1 MILLYKCKV
10 APFSILYFYT
20 IFMST
25 ISKSVTKNN
34 RLHDLTY
41 WGIRASVGVIFIAY
55 GLQKFDPVWRELL
68 IGFGLPP
75 ELQIPIALAET
86 IGGIALIVG
95 VLTRITGAIF
105 SIILVD
111 AIFHIRW
118 ENGFFIA
125 KGGWDYDLAL
135 LAMALFIMVVGS
147 GNFSISSRLKKVP
160 PFLQ

>member
-1 MILLYKCKV
+1 MYC
-10 APFSILYFYT
+10 FT
-20 IFMST
+20 ITTMNT
-25 ISKSVTKNN
+25 NLNEKVTKPN
-34 RLHDLTY
+34 RLHEITY

-55 GLQKFDPVWRELL
+55 GLQKFDPIWREHL

-86 IGGIALIVG
+86 IGGIFLIVG
-95 VLTRITGAIF
+95 ILSRITGVIF

-118 ENGFFIA
+118 NNGFFIA

-135 LAMALFIMVVGS
+135 IAMTLFIVVMGS
-147 GNFSISSRLKKVP
+147 GGISISSRLKKIP
-160 PFLQ
+160 SFLQ

>member
-1 MILLYKCKV
+1 MI
-10 APFSILYFYT
+10 T
-20 IFMST
+20 
-25 ISKSVTKNN
+25 SKNQVQTSK
-34 RLHDLTY
+34 LHEITY

-55 GLQKFDPVWRELL
+55 GLQKFDPIWKEHL

-86 IGGIALIVG
+86 IGGIALIAG
-95 VLTRITGAIF
+95 ILTRITGAIF

-118 ENGFFIA
+118 NNGFFIA

-135 LAMALFIMVVGS
+135 IAMTLFIIVVGS
-147 GNFSISSRLKKVP
+147 GRISISSYLKKVP
-160 PFLQ
+160 SLLQ

>member
-1 MILLYKCKV
+1 
-10 APFSILYFYT
+10 
-20 IFMST
+20 MST
-25 ISKSVTKNN
+25 SIQITKTN
-34 RLHDLTY
+34 RLHDITY

-55 GLQKFDPVWRELL
+55 GLQKFDPIWREHL

-95 VLTRITGAIF
+95 ILTRITGVIF
-105 SIILVD
+105 SVILVD

-118 ENGFFIA
+118 NNGFFIA

-135 LAMALFIMVVGS
+135 LAMMLFVIVMGS
-147 GNFSISSRLKKVP
+147 GSVSISSRLKKLP
-160 PFLQ
+160 KSLQ

>member
-1 MILLYKCKV
+1 MLTSKN
-10 APFSILYFYT
+10 T
-20 IFMST
+20 IQT
-25 ISKSVTKNN
+25 NK
-34 RLHDLTY
+34 LHEIAY

-55 GLQKFDPVWRELL
+55 GLQKFDPIWREHL

-95 VLTRITGAIF
+95 ILTRITGAIF

-118 ENGFFIA
+118 NNGFFIA

-135 LAMALFIMVVGS
+135 IAMTLFIIVAGS
-147 GNFSISSRLKKVP
+147 GRISVSSHLKKVP
-160 PFLQ
+160 KILQ